1 MAAPVAVVKTCSRP
15 GCGKQLRE
23 RNQSGLCTS
32 GCRSPEAPSYVREG
46 GGSTEATA
54 SEARPR
60 KVGGGD
66 DVMKRFRVVAKALG
80 KDPDAIL
87 RDAAEEWLAAVA
99 KAVE

>member
-54 SEARPR
+54 S
-60 KVGGGD
+60 D